1 MRRVSIL
8 LGCVLTLALVV
19 PAGLSG
25 QAGGGVGGSQAGG
38 GGRGGGQGAARIPSI
53 ADRTNGMQKID
64 GFLPMY
70 WEESTGSLFLE
81 IPELGK
87 EVLWSKGLSAGLG
100 SNDIGLDRA
109 LLSGTAIV
117 SFQRVGPRI
126 LMVEP
131 NYDYRANSSNPAERK
146 AVEDAFAKSIHWGF
160 TVAAENGG
168 RVLIDLSDFLMR
180 DTHNVASRL
189 GAGYRFDRTRSA
201 VNMEE
206 TQAFPKNSEIDL
218 TATFVSDG
226 AAGGGGGRGGGGAG
240 GGLPGGRVADVAP
253 NASAVTLRQHHSFI
267 ELPDNNYTPRLSD
280 PRSAYGGTSYVD
292 YAAPIGTDM
301 RVRYVNRHRLQKKDP
316 NAAISDPVKPII
328 YYVDRGTPEP
338 VLSALREGAS
348 WWNQAFEAAGFRNAF
363 QVQVMPEGASPMDV
377 RYNTITWVHRST
389 RGWSTGG
396 SISDPRTGEIIKG
409 HVILG
414 SLRWRQDYMIFESLL
429 SPYVTG
435 NEKPEVL
442 EQTAL
447 ARLRQLS
454 AHEVGHTLGLGH
466 NYYNSSKGRISVLDY
481 PHPLITLRADGTMDF
496 SKAYE
501 TGIGPWDKVSIQYG
515 YTQFAPGTDEPAALT
530 KILNDAWDQDLRYM
544 SNQDLD
550 LNPNVD
556 QWNNGTD
563 PAAELTRLLAL
574 RRAAMEGFGER
585 AIQAGRPM
593 AQIEEALVPLYLH
606 HRYAVD
612 SAVTVLGGQ
621 DYIYAIRGDGRTP
634 TKWAAAARQQAAL
647 DALMSALK
655 LSDLVLPSAVATTIP
670 PRPPGYAMTR
680 ELFPRTTGG
689 AFDPISPAITATDM
703 VLSGLLTPTR
713 AARMVAQKAIDPALP
728 GLEDVIAR
736 VVATVFDQR
745 PANAYQAEIKR
756 GMERAVASAL
766 MELAE
771 SAPNTQVRAIATL
784 SLKGLRA
791 RAQTPQAPA
800 AAQDRAHR
808 QLLDDDIKRFLD
820 RPYAE
825 LRPNTIPV
833 APPGAPIG
841 DVGMDYLLG
850 FDSCGWRRH

>member
-1 MRRVSIL
+1 MRRISVV
-8 LGCVLTLALVV
+8 LGCVLMLAMAV

-25 QAGGGVGGSQAGG
+25 QAGGGQAGG
-38 GGRGGGQGAARIPSI
+38 GGRGGGQGAAGVRTI

-64 GFLPMY
+64 GFFPMY
-70 WEESTGSLFLE
+70 WEESTGNLFLE

-109 LLSGTAIV
+109 LLAGSAIV
-117 SFQRVGPRI
+117 SFQKVGPRV

-131 NYDYRANSSNPAERK
+131 NYDYRATSSNPAERK
-146 AVEDAFAKSIHWGF
+146 AVEDAFAKSVHWGF
-160 TVAAENGG
+160 PVAAESGG
-168 RVLIDLSDFLMR
+168 RVLVDLSDFLMR
-180 DTHNVASRL
+180 DTHNVAGRL

-201 VNMEE
+201 IYLPD

-218 TATFVSDG
+218 TATYVTDA
-226 AAGGGGGRGGGGAG
+226 AAGGGGRAGGAG
-240 GGLPGGRVADVAP
+240 GGLPGGRVGDVAP

-280 PRSAYGGTSYVD
+280 PRSAYGGVSYVD

-301 RVRYVNRHRLQKKDP
+301 RTRYVNRHRLQKKDP
-316 NAAISDPVKPII
+316 TAAISEPVKPII

-396 SISDPRTGEIIKG
+396 SISDPRTGEILKG

-435 NEKPEVL
+435 NEKPAVL

-481 PHPLITLRADGTMDF
+481 PHPLITLRPDGTMDF

-515 YTQFAPGTDEPAALT
+515 YTQFPAGTDEKAALT
-530 KILNDAWDQDLRYM
+530 KIINDAWDQDLRYM

-563 PAAELTRLLAL
+563 VAAELTRILAL

-585 AIQAGRPM
+585 AIQVGRPM

-621 DYIYAIRGDGRTP
+621 EYIYAIRGDGRTP
-634 TKWAAAARQQAAL
+634 TKWAPAARQKAAL
-647 DALMSALK
+647 DALMSALR
-655 LSDLVLPSAVATTIP
+655 LGDLVLPSAVATTIP
-670 PRPPGYAMTR
+670 PRPPGFGLTR
-680 ELFPRTTGG
+680 ESFPRTTGG
-689 AFDPISPAITATDM
+689 AFDPVSPAVSATEI
-703 VLSGLLTPTR
+703 VVSGLLTPTR
-713 AARMVAQKAIDPALP
+713 AARMVAQKAVDASLP
-728 GLEDVIAR
+728 GLDDVIGR
-736 VVATVFDQR
+736 LVATVFDAR
-745 PANAYQAEIKR
+745 PANGYEAEIKR
-756 GMERAVASAL
+756 AMQRVVLSQL

-771 SAPNTQVRAIATL
+771 AAPMTQVRAIATQA
-784 SLKGLRA
+784 LRA
-791 RAQTPQAPA
+791 LPTRPSMTAATSTGVERAS
-800 AAQDRAHR
+800 R
-808 QLLDDDIKRFLD
+808 QLLADDIKRFLD
-820 RPYAE
+820 RPYTE
-825 LRPNTIPV
+825 LRPMAIPTP
-833 APPGAPIG
+833 PPGAPIG
-841 DVGMDYLLG
+841 DSGMDYLLG
-850 FDSCGWRRH
+850 FDSCGWRRQ

>member
-1 MRRVSIL
+1 MRRLSIVLSCAFL
-8 LGCVLTLALVV
+8 LSIAI

-25 QAGGGVGGSQAGG
+25 QAGAGPGGQAG
-38 GGRGGGQGAARIPSI
+38 GGRGGGQAGAVRTI
-53 ADRTNGMQKID
+53 ADRTSGMNKID
-64 GFLPMY
+64 GFFPLY

-87 EVLWSKGLSAGLG
+87 EVLWSRGLSAGLG

-109 LLSGTAIV
+109 LLAGTAIV
-117 SFQRVGPRI
+117 SFQKVGPRV

-160 TVAAENGG
+160 PVAAESGG
-168 RVLIDLSDFLMR
+168 RVLVDLSDFLMR
-180 DTHNVASRL
+180 DSHNVAGRL

-201 VNMEE
+201 VNMAE
-206 TQAFPKNSEIDL
+206 TAAFPKNSEIDL
-218 TATFVSDG
+218 TATFITDG
-226 AAGGGGGRGGGGAG
+226 PGGGGGGRGGAAG
-240 GGLPGGRVADVAP
+240 PGLPGGRVGDVAP
-253 NASAVTLRQHHSFI
+253 NASAVTIRTHHSFI
-267 ELPDNNYTPRLSD
+267 ELPDGNYKPRATD
-280 PRSAYGGTSYVD
+280 PRSGYGGPSYVD
-292 YAAPIGTDM
+292 YSAPIGTDM
-301 RVRYVNRHRLQKKDP
+301 RTRMIGRHRLEKKDP
-316 NAAISDPVKPII
+316 NAAVSDPVKPII

-429 SPYVTG
+429 SPYVNG
-435 NEKPEVL
+435 NEKPAVL
-442 EQTAL
+442 EETAL

-481 PHPLITLRADGTMDF
+481 PHPLITLKPDGTMDF

-501 TGIGPWDKVSIQYG
+501 TGIGPWDKVSIMYG
-515 YTQFAPGTDEPAALT
+515 YSQFPPGTDEKAALT
-530 KILNDAWDQDLRYM
+530 KIINDAWDQDLRYM

-550 LNPNVD
+550 VNPNVD

-563 PAAELTRLLAL
+563 PAAELTRILAL

-585 AIQAGRPM
+585 AIQVGRPM

-612 SAVTVLGGQ
+612 SAVTTLGGQ
-621 DYIYAIRGDGRTP
+621 EYIYAIRGDGRQP
-634 TKWAAAARQQAAL
+634 TKWVPAARQQAAL
-647 DALMSALK
+647 AALMSALR

-670 PRPPGYAMTR
+670 PRPPGFGITR
-680 ELFPRTTGG
+680 EMFPRTTGG
-689 AFDPISPAITATDM
+689 AFDPISPAITATEM
-703 VLSGLLTPTR
+703 VVSGLLTPTR
-713 AARMVAQKAIDPALP
+713 AARMVAQKAIDNSLP
-728 GLEDVIAR
+728 GLEDVVGR
-736 VVATVFDQR
+736 LVTTVFGAR
-745 PANAYQAEIKR
+745 PTSSYQGEIKR
-756 GMERAVASAL
+756 GMERVVVNAL

-771 SAPNTQVRAIATL
+771 GAPNTQVRAITTHA
-784 SLKGLRA
+784 LKGLRT
-791 RAQTPQAPA
+791 RAASYMPPGYAGA
-800 AAQDRAHR
+800 SAEIAHR

-820 RPYAE
+820 RPYTE
-825 LRPNTIPV
+825 LRPNAIP
-833 APPGAPIG
+833 APPPGAPIG
-841 DVGMDYLLG
+841 DTGMDYLLG
-850 FDSCGWRRH
+850 FDSCGWRRQ

>member
-1 MRRVSIL
+1 MRRLTIV
-8 LGCVLTLALVV
+8 LGCLLMLSIAW

-25 QAGGGVGGSQAGG
+25 QAGAGGGQAGG
-38 GGRGGGQGAARIPSI
+38 ARGGGQGAMRSI
-53 ADRTNGMQKID
+53 ADRTSGMNKID
-64 GFLPMY
+64 GFFPLY
-70 WEESTGSLFLE
+70 WEEATGSLFLE
-81 IPELGK
+81 IPQLGK
-87 EVLWSKGLSAGLG
+87 EVLWARGLSAGLG

-109 LLSGTAIV
+109 LLAGSVIV
-117 SFQRVGPRI
+117 SFQKVGPRL

-131 NYDYRANSSNPAERK
+131 NYDYRAITTNPAERK

-160 TVAAENGG
+160 PIAAESGG
-168 RVLIDLSDFLMR
+168 RALVDLTEFLMR
-180 DTHNVASRL
+180 DTHNVAGRL

-201 VNMEE
+201 VNMAE
-206 TQAFPKNSEIDL
+206 TQAFPKNTEIDL
-218 TATFVSDG
+218 TATFITEG
-226 AAGGGGGRGGGGAG
+226 AGGGGGGRGGAAG
-240 GGLPGGRVADVAP
+240 PGQIGGRVGDVAP
-253 NASAVTLRQHHSFI
+253 SASAVTLRTHMSFI
-267 ELPDNNYTPRLSD
+267 ELPDNNYKPRMTD
-280 PRSAYGGTSYVD
+280 PRSGYGGPSYVD
-292 YAAPIGTDM
+292 YSAPIGTDM
-301 RVRYVNRHRLQKKDP
+301 RVRFIGRHRLEKKDP
-316 NAAISDPVKPII
+316 NAAVSDPVEPII

-338 VLSALREGAS
+338 VLSALMDGAR

-429 SPYVTG
+429 SPYVKG
-435 NEKPEVL
+435 NEKPAVL

-481 PHPLITLRADGTMDF
+481 PHPQVALRPDGTMDF
-496 SKAYE
+496 SQAYTSE
-501 TGIGPWDKVSIQYG
+501 IGPWDKVSIQYG
-515 YTQFAPGTDEPAALT
+515 YSQFPAGTDEKAALT
-530 KILNDAWDQDLRYM
+530 KIIEDAWAQDLRYM
-544 SNQDLD
+544 SNADLD
-550 LNPNVD
+550 LHPDVD

-563 PAAELTRLLAL
+563 VAAELTRILAL

-585 AIQAGRPM
+585 AIQVGRPM

-621 DYIYAIRGDGRTP
+621 EYIYSIRGDGRTP
-634 TKWAAAARQQAAL
+634 TRWAPAARQRAAL
-647 DALMSALK
+647 DAIMSALR

-670 PRPPGYAMTR
+670 PRPPGYGMTR

-689 AFDPISPAITATDM
+689 AFDPVSPAIVATEM
-703 VLSGLLTPTR
+703 VVSGLLTPTR
-713 AARMVAQKAIDPALP
+713 AARLITQKAIDTSLP
-728 GLEDVIAR
+728 GLDDVIGR
-736 VVATVFDQR
+736 LVTTVFDQR

-756 GMERAVASAL
+756 GMERVVASTL

-771 SAPNTQVRAIATL
+771 GAPNTQVRAIATQ
-784 SLKGLRA
+784 SLKGLRT
-791 RAQTPQAPA
+791 RAGMQPVGTA
-800 AAQDRAHR
+800 AVADRAHR
-808 QLLDDDIKRFLD
+808 QLLDDDVKRFLD
-820 RPYAE
+820 RPYTE
-825 LRPNTIPV
+825 LTPAAIP
-833 APPGAPIG
+833 APPPGAPIG
-841 DVGMDYLLG
+841 DTGMDYLFG
-850 FDSCGWRRH
+850 FYSCGWRRQ

>member
-1 MRRVSIL
+1 MRRVTIL
-8 LGCVLTLALVV
+8 LGCLLMLSIALPV
-19 PAGLSG
+19 GLSG
-25 QAGGGVGGSQAGG
+25 EAGAGPGGDQAG
-38 GGRGGGQGAARIPSI
+38 GGRGGGQAAGSRSI
-53 ADRTNGMQKID
+53 GDRTSGMQKID
-64 GFLPMY
+64 GFFPMY

-87 EVLWSKGLSAGLG
+87 EVLWSKGLSGGLG

-109 LLSGTAIV
+109 LLAGSAIV
-117 SFQRVGPRI
+117 SFQKVGPRV

-131 NYDYRANSSNPAERK
+131 NYDYRANSTNPAERK

-160 TVAAENGG
+160 PIAAESGG
-168 RVLIDLSDFLMR
+168 HVLVDLSDFLMR
-180 DTHNVASRL
+180 DSHNVAGRL

-201 VNMEE
+201 INMAE
-206 TQAFPKNSEIDL
+206 TVAFPKNSEIDV
-218 TATFVSDG
+218 TATFITDG
-226 AAGGGGGRGGGGAG
+226 AGGAGGGGGRGGGGG
-240 GGLPGGRVADVAP
+240 GGLPGGRVGDVAP
-253 NASAVTLRQHHSFI
+253 NASAVTLRTHTSFI
-267 ELPDNNYTPRLSD
+267 ELPDNNYKPRATD
-280 PRSAYGGTSYVD
+280 PRSAFGGPSYVD
-292 YAAPIGTDM
+292 YAAPVGTDM
-301 RVRYVNRHRLQKKDP
+301 RVRMIGRHRLEKKDP
-316 NAAISDPVKPII
+316 NAAMSEPVKPIT

-338 VLSALREGAS
+338 VLSALIEGAS

-363 QVQVMPEGASPMDV
+363 QVKVMPEGASPMDV

-429 SPYVTG
+429 SPYVNG
-435 NEKPEVL
+435 NEKPAVL

-481 PHPLITLRADGTMDF
+481 PHPLITLKTDGTMDF

-501 TGIGPWDKVSIQYG
+501 SGIGPWDKVSIMYG
-515 YTQFAPGTDEPAALT
+515 YSQFPAGTDEKAALT
-530 KILNDAWDQDLRYM
+530 KIINDAWEQDLRYM
-544 SNQDLD
+544 SNADLD

-563 PAAELTRLLAL
+563 PAAELTRILAL

-585 AIQAGRPM
+585 AIQVGRPM

-621 DYIYAIRGDGRTP
+621 EYIYAIRGDGRTP
-634 TKWAAAARQQAAL
+634 TKWAPAARQQAAL
-647 DALMSALK
+647 NALMSALK

-670 PRPPGYAMTR
+670 PRPPGFGVTR
-680 ELFPRTTGG
+680 EMFPRTTGG

-703 VLSGLLTPTR
+703 VLAGLFTPTR
-713 AARMVAQKAIDPALP
+713 SARMVAQKAIDPTLP
-728 GLEDVIAR
+728 GLEDVIGR
-736 VVATVFDQR
+736 VVTTVFDQR
-745 PANAYQAEIKR
+745 ATNAYQAEIKR
-756 GMERAVASAL
+756 GMERAVVSQL

-771 SAPNTQVRAIATL
+771 GAPNTQVRAITTQA
-784 SLKGLRA
+784 LKNLQRRA
-791 RAQTPQAPA
+791 SMPGVAMTA
-800 AAQDRAHR
+800 DGAHR
-808 QLLDDDIKRFLD
+808 QLLEDDIKRFMD
-820 RPYAE
+820 RPYTE
-825 LRPNTIPV
+825 LRPNAIPA

-841 DVGMDYLLG
+841 DTGMDYLLG
-850 FDSCGWRRH
+850 FDSCGWRRQ

>member
-1 MRRVSIL
+1 MRRFAIL
-8 LGCVLTLALVV
+8 LSCLLMLFIAMPV
-19 PAGLSG
+19 GLSSEASGGGQGGG
-25 QAGGGVGGSQAGG
+25 QA
-38 GGRGGGQGAARIPSI
+38 GRGGGQAAMRTI
-53 ADRTNGMQKID
+53 ADRTAGMNKIE
-64 GFLPMY
+64 GFFPMY

-87 EVLWSKGLSAGLG
+87 EVLWTRGLSAGLG

-109 LLSGTAIV
+109 LLAGSAIV
-117 SFQRVGPRI
+117 SFQKVGPRL

-131 NYDYRANSSNPAERK
+131 NYDYRANTTNPSERK

-160 TVAAENGG
+160 PIAAESGG
-168 RVLIDLSDFLMR
+168 RALVDLTEFLMR
-180 DTHNVASRL
+180 DTHNVAGRL

-201 VNMEE
+201 VNMAE
-206 TQAFPKNSEIDL
+206 TQAFPKNTEIDL
-218 TATFVSDG
+218 TATFSTEG
-226 AAGGGGGRGGGGAG
+226 AGGGGGGRGGAAG
-240 GGLPGGRVADVAP
+240 PGQIGGRVGDVAP
-253 NASAVTLRQHHSFI
+253 SAAAVTLRTHMSFI
-267 ELPDNNYTPRLSD
+267 ELPDNNYKPRPTD
-280 PRSAYGGTSYVD
+280 PRSGYGGPSYVD
-292 YAAPIGTDM
+292 YSAPIGTDM
-301 RVRYVNRHRLQKKDP
+301 RTRMIGRHRLEKKDP
-316 NAAISDPVKPII
+316 NAAVSDPVKPII

-429 SPYVTG
+429 SPYVNG
-435 NEKPEVL
+435 NEKPSVL

-481 PHPLITLRADGTMDF
+481 PHPQVTLRPDGTMDF
-496 SKAYE
+496 SQAYTKE
-501 TGIGPWDKVSIQYG
+501 IGPWDKVSIQYG
-515 YTQFAPGTDEPAALT
+515 YSQFPPGTDEKAALT
-530 KILNDAWDQDLRYM
+530 KIINDAWAQDLRYM
-544 SNQDLD
+544 SNADLD
-550 LNPNVD
+550 LHPDVD

-563 PAAELTRLLAL
+563 VAAELTRILAL

-585 AIQAGRPM
+585 AIQVGRPM

-621 DYIYAIRGDGRTP
+621 EYIYAIRGDGRTP
-634 TKWAAAARQQAAL
+634 TKWVPAARQRAAL
-647 DALMSALK
+647 DAIMSALR

-670 PRPPGYAMTR
+670 PRPPGYGMTR

-689 AFDPISPAITATDM
+689 AFDPVSPAIVATEM
-703 VLSGLLTPTR
+703 VVSGLLTPTR
-713 AARMVAQKAIDPALP
+713 AARLITQKAIDTSLP
-728 GLEDVIAR
+728 GLDDVVGR
-736 VVATVFDQR
+736 LVTTVFDQR
-745 PANAYQAEIKR
+745 PTNAYQAEIKR
-756 GMERAVASAL
+756 GMERVVVSQL

-771 SAPNTQVRAIATL
+771 GAPNTQVRAIATQ
-784 SLKGLRA
+784 SLKGLRT
-791 RAQTPQAPA
+791 RAGMQPA
-800 AAQDRAHR
+800 ATAATSDRAHR
-808 QLLDDDIKRFLD
+808 QLLDDDVKRFLD
-820 RPYAE
+820 RPYTE
-825 LRPNTIPV
+825 LTPVAIPA

-841 DVGMDYLLG
+841 DTGMDYLFG
-850 FDSCGWRRH
+850 FYSCGWRRQ